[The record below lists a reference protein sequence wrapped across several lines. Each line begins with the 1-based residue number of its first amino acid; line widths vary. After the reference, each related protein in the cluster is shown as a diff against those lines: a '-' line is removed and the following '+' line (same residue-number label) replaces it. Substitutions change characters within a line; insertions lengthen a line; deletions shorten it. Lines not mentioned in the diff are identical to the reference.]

1 VDPRKVNWFKFL
13 VDKHLSQENSVLNN
27 NDAYANLLQL
37 LLSRKLNDELQ
48 EDLVEL
54 VGFEH
59 LLLIEDLLAKREFI
73 QDYCGKLLKEKE
85 QVGGTKGPKTYDSRP
100 QVGVSVSWGKNSKKG
115 KGAGQQYEMSKG
127 SNYDLLLSL
136 GFDKELI
143 TQNKV
148 LGMRERNVND
158 LRQYVLESAQG
169 LKDGTYEIERTK
181 EEQA

>member
-1 VDPRKVNWFKFL
+1 M
-13 VDKHLSQENSVLNN
+13 
-27 NDAYANLLQL
+27 
-37 LLSRKLNDELQ
+37 
-48 EDLVEL
+48 EL

-73 QDYCGKLLKEKE
+73 QDYCGKLIKEKE
-85 QVGGTKGPKTYDSRP
+85 TTGTKGPKTYDSRP
-100 QVGVSVSWGKNSKKG
+100 QVGVSVSWGKNNKKG
-115 KGAGQQYEMSKG
+115 KSSGQQYEMSKG

-136 GFDKELI
+136 GFNKELI
-143 TQNKV
+143 NQNKV

-158 LRQYVLESAQG
+158 LKQYVLESAQG